1 MILGDYKR
9 NTNYKSQTAQETAKQ
24 NNHSDKGEREFSTPR
39 KTCKMRLLSNIPQLI
54 SANRFDA
61 LRMTTDDN
69 DIESDEQLI

>member
-1 MILGDYKR
+1 
-9 NTNYKSQTAQETAKQ
+9 
-24 NNHSDKGEREFSTPR
+24 
-39 KTCKMRLLSNIPQLI
+39 MRLLSNISQLI